1 MRTRLILSVSKTH
14 RILAFF
20 LVLLLGL
27 SLLLGTAFV
36 LAELHHHCTGED
48 CKICAAVAHT
58 VSFLKAEM
66 ASLSLPIVFALLLL
80 SAAFMSAKPNQAMPA
95 CASLVSLKVKLSD

>member
-36 LAELHHHCTGED
+36 LAELHHNCSGED

-58 VSFLKAEM
+58 VSFLKAET
-66 ASLSLPIVFALLLL
+66 AAFALQILFAVWLF
-80 SAAFMSAKPNQAMPA
+80 AAPLADGNPEQAFAETP
-95 CASLVSLKVKLSD
+95 SLVSLKVKLSD